1 MSKLELEIGGVYQ
14 ADDKGQGI
22 FIDYVNTTLFEAIHN
37 EDDER
42 NTFSFKHE
50 PLEKATLFYEIF
62 KFETIEKSLKDISS
76 SKDMTLQYKIMTN
89 HPYITKVNRVEL
101 PQGIIEKLRSKT
113 SKLIKGSILEFTG
126 HTDKDFYQ
134 RINADDLCEQISFY
148 SKFINM
154 YPSAGP
160 SVTPFDVRKLLLFS

>member
-14 ADDKGQGI
+14 AEDKGQGI
-22 FIDYVNTTLFEAIHN
+22 FIGYVNTTLLEVVQN

-42 NTFSFKHE
+42 NKFSFKQE
-50 PLEKATLFYEIF
+50 PIENAMLFYEIF

-76 SKDMTLQYKIMTN
+76 TKDMTLQYKILSS
-89 HPYITKVNRVEL
+89 HPYIQKVKMVEL

-113 SKLIKGSILEFTG
+113 SKSIKDSILEFTG

-134 RINADDLCEQISFY
+134 RIDADDLCEQISFY
-148 SKFINM
+148 SQFINL
-154 YPSAGP
+154 YSIGGP
-160 SVTPFDVRKLLLFS
+160 PVTPFDVRKLLLFS